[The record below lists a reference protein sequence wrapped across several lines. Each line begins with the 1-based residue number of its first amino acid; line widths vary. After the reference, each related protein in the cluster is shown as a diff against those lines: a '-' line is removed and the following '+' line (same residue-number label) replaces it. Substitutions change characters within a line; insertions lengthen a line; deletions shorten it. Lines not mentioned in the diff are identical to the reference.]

1 MEKPDQPL
9 AGKRI
14 VITRALEDA
23 MELGQALERLGAKVA
38 FMPMVSYA
46 PPADWQR
53 LDDELRR
60 LNFFDAVIFLS
71 KHAVQYFFERSA
83 HLGIKCE
90 MIQFNRTIAAVGS
103 ATARALEGQGIRV
116 DHVAKETTGEAL
128 AREIGPLLKAK
139 RVLLPRS
146 DRGDDRV
153 PSLLRDAGAD
163 VTEVIAY
170 RTVKASDFDPYV
182 SAGVLRGD
190 VSAVIFAS
198 PSAFQN
204 FCSSFGESVAKE
216 VSERVDFAAIGPT
229 TAHAIR
235 DSGARVAIQ
244 SDTASSA
251 GLADAVAKHYVEQRV
266 ARERLV

>member
-1 MEKPDQPL
+1 MDKPDQPL

-14 VITRALEDA
+14 VVTRALEDA
-23 MELGQALERLGAKVA
+23 MELSQALEHLGAKVA
-38 FMPMVSYA
+38 FMPLVSFA
-46 PPADWQR
+46 PPADWQK
-53 LDDELRR
+53 LDDEVRR
-60 LNFFDAVIFLS
+60 LNFFNAIIFLS
-71 KHAVQYFFERSA
+71 KHAVHYFFERSA

-90 MIQFNRTIAAVGS
+90 MIQFNRTIAAVGT
-103 ATARALEGQGIRV
+103 ATARALEGRGIRV
-116 DHVAKETTGEAL
+116 DHIAKETTGEAL
-128 AREIGPLLKAK
+128 ARELGASL
-139 RVLLPRS
+139 RGEHVLLPRS

-153 PSLLRDAGAD
+153 PSLLRDAGAN

-170 RTVKASDFDPYV
+170 RTVKPGDFDPYV

-204 FCSSFGESVAKE
+204 FCSSFGERVVKE
-216 VSERVDFAAIGPT
+216 ISQRVDFAAVGPT
-229 TAHAIR
+229 TARAIR
-235 DSGARVAIQ
+235 ESGARVAIQ

-251 GLADAVAKHYVEQRV
+251 GLADALAKHYAGHRV